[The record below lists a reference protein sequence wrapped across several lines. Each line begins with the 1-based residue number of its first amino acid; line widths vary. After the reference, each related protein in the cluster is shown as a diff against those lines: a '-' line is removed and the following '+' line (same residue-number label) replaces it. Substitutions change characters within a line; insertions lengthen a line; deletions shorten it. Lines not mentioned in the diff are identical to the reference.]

1 VFRFRDP
8 DGKRYYKAFLAS
20 LMDAGISI
28 IADLYHHDLPMDLQ
42 DVGGWASD
50 ATINQFV
57 NYTRDVFDLLGGH
70 VGHWITI
77 ASPLEE
83 VMCD

>member
-8 DGKRYYKAFLAS
+8 DGIEYYETFLAG
-20 LMDAGISI
+20 LKTAGISI

-42 DVGGWASD
+42 DAGGWTSV

-57 NYTRDVFDLLGGH
+57 NYAREVFDLLGGH